1 MRYRWPGNIRE
12 LENFIERAVI
22 LSQGTILEAAPL
34 QELTFPEGEGETIP
48 VTLRDAE
55 RAHIRKTLREVD
67 GVIAAAAAR
76 LGVPR
81 STLFYKMRRLGII
94 ARREQKPGSR
104 NRGGPAGART
114 LPPT

>member
-1 MRYRWPGNIRE
+1 M
-12 LENFIERAVI
+12 I
-22 LSQGTILEAAPL
+22 LSQGAVLEPPLEEIAGIEDDSEAA
-34 QELTFPEGEGETIP
+34 P

-55 RAHIRKTLREVD
+55 RAHIRRTLRQTG
-67 GVIAAAAAR
+67 GVISVAAAR
-76 LGVPR
+76 LGLPR